1 MKLQF
6 VKINQLK
13 KVGLLVLISFWHLGT
28 FGQIAM
34 PAPSPTFEIKGPV
47 GFSEVK
53 VVYSRPSAKGRQV
66 AGNLIPY
73 NEVWRTGANASTKIS
88 FSEDVKLNGNALPA
102 GEYALYTIF
111 TEETA
116 TIILSRNL
124 GWWGALGYDPK
135 EDQLRFQVPVKHPS
149 SHYETFTI
157 SFSDFTTNSANLN
170 LKWEHTKAMFN
181 IESDVDSKVM
191 KDIKTQLIDGI
202 PENTVSYFYGASYYY
217 DTDRDPKLALQWIDK
232 AIDGSKEEQYWVYHV
247 KAKILAK
254 MGDKKSA
261 IETAEKSMELARIG
275 ENMDYVRLNEKLIQ
289 SLK

>member
-1 MKLQF
+1 MKLHINNF
-6 VKINQLK
+6 HKIK
-13 KVGLLVLISFWHLGT
+13 RVGLFLLITLWHLGT
-28 FGQIAM
+28 FGQIVM
-34 PAPSPTFEIKGPV
+34 PAPSPTFEIKGHV

-88 FSEDVKLNGNALPA
+88 FSEDVKLDGNPVPA

-116 TIILSRNL
+116 TIILSKNL
-124 GWWGALGYDPK
+124 SWWGALGYDSK

-149 SHYETFTI
+149 RHYETFTI

-170 LKWEHTKAMFN
+170 LKWEHTKAMFT
-181 IESDVDSKVM
+181 IESDVDDKVM
-191 KDIKTQLIDGI
+191 EDIKLQLIDGTAK
-202 PENTVSYFYGASYYY
+202 NTVSYFHAATYYY
-217 DTDRDPKLALQWIDK
+217 DTNRDLKLALKWVDK
-232 AIDGSKEEQYWVYHV
+232 AIEGSGEEQYWVFHV

-254 MGDKKSA
+254 LGDKAKS